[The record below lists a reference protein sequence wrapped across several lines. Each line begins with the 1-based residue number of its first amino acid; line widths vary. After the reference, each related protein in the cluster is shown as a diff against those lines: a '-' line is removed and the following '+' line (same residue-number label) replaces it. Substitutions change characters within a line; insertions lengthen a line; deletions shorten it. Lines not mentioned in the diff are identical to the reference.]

1 MQFKVPQFLDIEDKI
16 FGPFTFRE
24 FVYLAGGA
32 GLCFVLYKLL
42 GLLLGAIPILAIAGF
57 SGMLIFYHPN
67 NKPFINM
74 IESGFKYFTQNKLYI
89 WKRKLSKKT
98 SPPTPLPTGEGSQK
112 PSGVMEVDRSKLT
125 GSKLRD
131 LAWSLDVL
139 DINKRKADERAGQ
152 IIYNK

>member
-32 GLCFVLYKLL
+32 GLCFVFYKLL
-42 GLLLGAIPILAIAGF
+42 GLILGAIPILIIAGF
-57 SGMLIFYHPN
+57 SLMLTFYKPN

-74 IESGFKYFTQNKLYI
+74 LESGFKYFTQSKLYI
-89 WKRKLSKKT
+89 WKKHLEKNREKIKQLAASADAEKIKTLS
-98 SPPTPLPTGEGSQK
+98 E
-112 PSGVMEVDRSKLT
+112 SGMRLS

-131 LAWSLDVL
+131 LAWSLNVL
-139 DINKRKADERAGQ
+139 DLSKQKDNM
-152 IIYNK
+152 

>member
-32 GLCFVLYKLL
+32 GLCFILYRLL
-42 GLLLGAIPILAIAGF
+42 GLFLGVMPILAVAGF
-57 SGMLIFYHPN
+57 SLALTFYKPN

-74 IESGFKYFTQNKLYI
+74 LEAGAKYIIQNKLYI
-89 WKRKLSKKT
+89 WKRRKSRMSDKQQNKIVDEEKEKAISERGVKLS
-98 SPPTPLPTGEGSQK
+98 GN
-112 PSGVMEVDRSKLT
+112 
-125 GSKLRD
+125 KLRD

-139 DINKRKADERAGQ
+139 DLSKHADT
-152 IIYNK
+152 